1 MDEKSLDNLRL
12 DLAFNNVIYLIE
24 NKNTNLSRSSKVYIG
39 WAKQYFQN
47 ATKSIDSML
56 SLESSESYFITP
68 HLLEIIKHFKENVNS
83 DSIQKAKS
91 IRTEFNYIIKS
102 LDSLKEN
109 PEKFYTTEN
118 SQIILNH
125 FNNFVEVVANQ

>member
-109 PEKFYTTEN
+109 PEKFYNTEN